1 MTTTKIPLSCFIAE
15 LTLKFAYGKITNKNS
30 YENSEKKAMRGAK
43 PTQMLKHTAMPL
55 KLKQCGT
62 GT

>member
-1 MTTTKIPLSCFIAE
+1 MCFIAE
-15 LTLKFAYGKITNKNS
+15 LTLKFTYGKITNKNS
-30 YENSEKKAMRGAK
+30 YENTEKKAMRGAK
-43 PTQMLKHTAMPL
+43 PTQMLKHTTMPL